1 MELDAVSDVIM
12 LDCAEE
18 PEGMPEDG
26 SFMQDMKQLAEYV
39 KEHPVVIVA
48 TALGAVVGAV
58 LGAIA
63 FYRHWLG

>member
-1 MELDAVSDVIM
+1 
-12 LDCAEE
+12 
-18 PEGMPEDG
+18 
-26 SFMQDMKQLAEYV
+26 MQEMKQLAEYV
-39 KEHPVVIVA
+39 KEYPIVIVT

>member
-1 MELDAVSDVIM
+1 
-12 LDCAEE
+12 
-18 PEGMPEDG
+18 
-26 SFMQDMKQLAEYV
+26 MQDMKQLADYV
-39 KEHPVVIVA
+39 KEHPIIIVA